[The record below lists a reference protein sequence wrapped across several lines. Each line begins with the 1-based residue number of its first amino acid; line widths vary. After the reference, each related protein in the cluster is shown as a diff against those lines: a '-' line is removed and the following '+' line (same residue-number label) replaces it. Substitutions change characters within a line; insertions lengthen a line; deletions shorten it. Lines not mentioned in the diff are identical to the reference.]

1 VITSG
6 CRWPPSASTALL
18 DNKMEL
24 YDPDTPRRSAD
35 WLQTDEG
42 ERIELV
48 SSYHRR
54 KKVHLPNA
62 QLHAVVH
69 VVVENQLAL
78 GEEVVVATL
87 ARLQKEGLSR
97 HDALHAIGSVLAADL
112 YELMQ
117 ESSEATGDTYRRYLD
132 RLQKLTAKNWRS
144 G

>member
-1 VITSG
+1 MGS
-6 CRWPPSASTALL
+6 S
-18 DNKMEL
+18 N
-24 YDPDTPRRSAD
+24 PDTPPPSAD

-42 ERIELV
+42 ARIEQV

-54 KKVHLPNA
+54 HKIPLPNDR
-62 QLHAVVH
+62 LHAVIH

-78 GEEVVVATL
+78 GDAVVVETL
-87 ARLQKEGLSR
+87 ARLKSEGLTR

-117 ESSEATGDTYRRYLD
+117 EDSETTSGAYLRYLE
-132 RLQKLTAKNWRS
+132 RLRKLTANNWRA

>member
-1 VITSG
+1 M
-6 CRWPPSASTALL
+6 SAVET
-18 DNKMEL
+18 
-24 YDPDTPRRSAD
+24 YDPDSALALTA
-35 WLQTDEG
+35 WFETDEG
-42 ERIELV
+42 ERIEIV

-54 KKVHLPNA
+54 KGIKLPNH

-87 ARLQKEGLSR
+87 ARLRAEGLSR
-97 HDALHAIGSVLAADL
+97 HDAVHAIGSVLAENL

-117 ESSEATGDTYRRYLD
+117 EDAGTEGDLYRQYHD
-132 RLQKLTAKNWRS
+132 RLRRLTVESWRT

>member
-1 VITSG
+1 MDS
-6 CRWPPSASTALL
+6 
-18 DNKMEL
+18 
-24 YDPDTPRRSAD
+24 YDPDTPRHSAD

-62 QLHAVVH
+62 QLHAVIH

-78 GEEVVVATL
+78 GEEVVVETL
-87 ARLQKEGLSR
+87 ARLQREGLSR
-97 HDALHAIGSVLAADL
+97 HDALHAIGSVLATEL

-117 ESSEATGDTYRRYLD
+117 ESSEATSDAQRRYLD
-132 RLQKLTAKNWRS
+132 RLQRLTAKSWRAS
-144 G
+144 